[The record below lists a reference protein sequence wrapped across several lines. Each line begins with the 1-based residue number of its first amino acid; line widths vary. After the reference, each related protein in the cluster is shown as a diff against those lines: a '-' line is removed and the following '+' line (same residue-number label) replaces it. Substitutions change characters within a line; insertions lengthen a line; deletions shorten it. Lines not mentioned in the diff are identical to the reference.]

1 MKKSY
6 NRMIKVTLKTG
17 EIEYDIIKKNY
28 ISKIYQVGRK

>member
-17 EIEYDIIKKNY
+17 EIEYDIIKKIIYRKY
-28 ISKIYQVGRK
+28 IR